1 MATIL
6 LGMKACMETS
16 ELEQRLAD
24 IEAALTQRANQ
35 PEPFKPKVVA

>member
-16 ELEQRLAD
+16 EFEQRL
-24 IEAALTQRANQ
+24 IEIEIALAQRSAQ
-35 PEPFKPKVVA
+35 PDLKRVA